1 MTTWFCFIGS
11 LKKLEY
17 LEKYKFKTFEIYY
30 INMLNLHKLKQNK
43 SFDNLQETVLSP
55 GFIQLL
61 QQLKYYHIRYPLSSY
76 YLAYPYGLRYTKET
90 RRKRIQ
96 NFLNATR

>member
-1 MTTWFCFIGS
+1 MTTWFCFIGC
-11 LKKLEY
+11 LKKLED

-96 NFLNATR
+96 TFLNATR